1 MNNFDTTYIL
11 SAELANLSDNENF
24 TRTEDLERK
33 LKLLGI
39 PFKCALGCFKGK
51 REVNFV
57 LVIKESIVLGLVK
70 ESIVLGLVKEFN
82 QSCALVLDSRRNAS
96 LLDGNGTHTPIGKFK
111 VVPEDIALRRDNWTF
126 DNVTNQ
132 YFVVE

>member
-70 ESIVLGLVKEFN
+70 EFN